1 MFVEYTRQHPFITFE
16 SDAADPHGFR
26 MVVVGVEPSSPWA
39 KYLAALLYYAL
50 SLGGLTINAVWGVIL
65 YAGHRHYSSRPFYI
79 VSRHLLVGD
88 LLVAFAQFA
97 VAAPLALMSA
107 HAGEWFRRTLWF
119 NYCVTLLTVGRFAT
133 LVFVFLQCL
142 SQIAP
147 FVPNRKKI
155 LYHISASGS
164 LVCMFGWVTVIGM
177 MLWLLKSKCRNDFDL
192 RSFHFFYECSADP
205 EQAENMWTGICI
217 ATVGVLLTGVLVY
230 GVGFRMVQQSL
241 KMTKFS
247 SMAEATEKKE
257 VAELKRIRVS
267 LLQGFL
273 IVFMESARVIAFA
286 VVPEISSDLPWSSF
300 VSILAN
306 CIELMSVIMHPLVF
320 ISFNERAQKYLRR
333 LVSWLLRQKVD
344 GETHAAVLND
354 PASAIG
360 ISQGKN

>member
-16 SDAADPHGFR
+16 PDGADPHGFR
-26 MVVVGVEPSSPWA
+26 MVVPVGQIPRRPP
-39 KYLAALLYYAL
+39 LLRPFA
-50 SLGGLTINAVWGVIL
+50 GRRFTINVVWGVIL

-88 LLVAFAQFA
+88 LLVAFAQFS

-257 VAELKRIRVS
+257 IVELKRIRVS

-273 IVFMESARVIAFA
+273 IVFMESARVIA
-286 VVPEISSDLPWSSF
+286 
-300 VSILAN
+300 
-306 CIELMSVIMHPLVF
+306 VIMHPLVF

-333 LVSWLLRQKVD
+333 IVSWLLRQKVD

-360 ISQGKN
+360 VSQGKN